1 MESSSVWPADRPLSE
16 TRLPPGQIQTQR
28 FPVVGER
35 QPSPDIAE
43 WCLTIGGLVTSPR
56 RVTWDDY
63 LGLDHRRLTFDI
75 HCVTSWSRL
84 DSVFTGVPLASL
96 IEPLPGGRVVSFSS
110 YSTRDHHTSLPVDVA
125 LERSWVVHEFDDQP
139 LSTEHGGPVRLVTPG
154 RYFYKSVK
162 WLKGIMVLATDRLG
176 WWEQSSSYHN
186 NADPTSG
193 DERFTTGSVRPD
205 QLDRFRCAPSYDK
218 YRGRVMI
225 GLDLTG
231 WSPSTLDLR
240 RLHLKNCDLSGVD
253 LPGADLSGSNLS
265 LSNLSGSNLRDADL
279 SGSDLEGANFT
290 GADLSGAN
298 LGHCALS
305 ATRFDDA
312 VVAGASFSGVW
323 GLVEDQQAYLL
334 AQGIDLDQGAAG
346 Q

>member
-1 MESSSVWPADRPLSE
+1 
-16 TRLPPGQIQTQR
+16 
-28 FPVVGER
+28 
-35 QPSPDIAE
+35 
-43 WCLTIGGLVTSPR
+43 
-56 RVTWDDY
+56 
-63 LGLDHRRLTFDI
+63 
-75 HCVTSWSRL
+75 
-84 DSVFTGVPLASL
+84 
-96 IEPLPGGRVVSFSS
+96 
-110 YSTRDHHTSLPVDVA
+110 
-125 LERSWVVHEFDDQP
+125 VVHEFDDQP
-139 LSTEHGGPVRLVTPG
+139 LSTEHGGPVRLVTTG

-162 WLKGIMVLATDRLG
+162 WLNGIEVLATDRLG
-176 WWEQSSSYHN
+176 WWEQNSWYHN

-205 QLDRFRCAPSYDK
+205 QLDRFRSARSYEK

-265 LSNLSGSNLRDADL
+265 LSDLSRSNLRDADL
-279 SGSDLEGANFT
+279 SGSDLEGADFT

-305 ATRFDDA
+305 ATRFDGA
-312 VVAGASFSGVW
+312 LVAGASFSGVW

-334 AQGIDLDQGAAG
+334 AQGIDLDQEVAG